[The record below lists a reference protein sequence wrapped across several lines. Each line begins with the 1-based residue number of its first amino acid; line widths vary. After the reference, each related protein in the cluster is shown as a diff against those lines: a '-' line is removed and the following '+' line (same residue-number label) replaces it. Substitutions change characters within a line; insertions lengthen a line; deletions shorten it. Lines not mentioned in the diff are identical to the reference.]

1 MRILITGGCGGI
13 GMAIADAFA
22 KAEQL
27 AKAEQFAKDE
37 AAKTGQPTKHQII
50 LADLQLAVA
59 QQKAQELSQ
68 RTGAEVTAVHL
79 DLASQTSID
88 AMMAQVGT
96 IDVLVNNAGI
106 QHVARLDEFPEQQ
119 WQLLLQ
125 VMLTGPAMLT
135 KACLPQMRAQG
146 FGRVIN
152 IGSIH
157 ALVASPFKS
166 AYVAAKH
173 GLLGFSKV
181 VALENADFDFT
192 INTICPAYVRT
203 PLVDAQIAA
212 QCKEHQL
219 SEQQVIE
226 QIMLAPMPQK
236 AFIGVDEI
244 AETALFLT
252 QKAARH
258 ITAQT
263 LVLDGGWTAR

>member
-1 MRILITGGCGGI
+1 MNVLITGGTGGI
-13 GMAIADAFA
+13 GFA
-22 KAEQL
+22 VAEHFGRL
-27 AKAEQFAKDE
+27 
-37 AAKTGQPTKHQII
+37 GHHVI
-50 LADLQLAVA
+50 LADINSTQL
-59 QQKAQELSQ
+59 ELRQHELEAAGYQAS
-68 RTGAEVTAVHL
+68 RIRL
-79 DLASQTSID
+79 DLTEQSSIE
-88 AMMAQVGT
+88 ACALAYQVD
-96 IDVLVNNAGI
+96 ILINNAGV
-106 QHVARLDEFPEQQ
+106 QHVARLEDFPEQK
-119 WQLLLQ
+119 WQQLLQ

-135 KACLPQMRAQG
+135 KAVLPRMQQQG

-181 VALENADFDFT
+181 VALENANFDFT

-203 PLVDAQIAA
+203 PLVDQQIAA
-212 QCKEHQL
+212 QSKEHNL
-219 SEQQVIE
+219 TEQQVIE

-244 AETALFLT
+244 ASTAAFLCEP
-252 QKAARH
+252 AARH

>member
-1 MRILITGGCGGI
+1 MRVLITGGSGGI
-13 GMAIADAFA
+13 GFA
-22 KAEQL
+22 VAQ
-27 AKAEQFAKDE
+27 AYAAQGDE
-37 AAKTGQPTKHQII
+37 VI
-50 LADLQLAVA
+50 LADINLAVA
-59 QQKAQELSQ
+59 EQKVAELVA
-68 RTGAEVTAVHL
+68 TGAKASALLL
-79 DLASQTSID
+79 DLTSQDSIENT
-88 AMMAQVGT
+88 AAAAGQV
-96 IDVLVNNAGI
+96 DVLVNNAGI
-106 QHVARLDEFPEQQ
+106 QHVARLEEFPEHKWQQ
-119 WQLLLQ
+119 LLQ
-125 VMLTGPAMLT
+125 VMLTGPAMLS
-135 KACLPQMRAQG
+135 KSLLPGMRSRG
-146 FGRVIN
+146 FGRIVN

-181 VALENADFDFT
+181 VALENADIDFT

-219 SEQQVIE
+219 SETEVIE
-226 QIMLAPMPQK
+226 KIMLAPMPQK

-244 AETALFLT
+244 AATAVFLT
-252 QKAARH
+252 TAAARH

>member
-1 MRILITGGCGGI
+1 MNVLITGGTGGI
-13 GMAIADAFA
+13 GFA
-22 KAEQL
+22 VAEHFGRL
-27 AKAEQFAKDE
+27 
-37 AAKTGQPTKHQII
+37 GHHVI
-50 LADLQLAVA
+50 LADINSSQLDSR
-59 QQKAQELSQ
+59 QQELTVAGYQ
-68 RTGAEVTAVHL
+68 
-79 DLASQTSID
+79 ASSILLNLMD
-88 AMMAQVGT
+88 QSSIEACAQAYQ
-96 IDVLVNNAGI
+96 IDILINNAGV
-106 QHVARLDEFPEQQ
+106 QHVARLEDFPEQK
-119 WQLLLQ
+119 WQQLLQ

-135 KACLPQMRAQG
+135 KAVLPRMQQQG

-181 VALENADFDFT
+181 VALENANFDFT

-203 PLVDAQIAA
+203 PLVDQQIAA
-212 QCKEHQL
+212 QSKEHNL
-219 SEQQVIE
+219 TEQQVIE

-244 AETALFLT
+244 ASTAAFLCEP
-252 QKAARH
+252 AARH

>member
-1 MRILITGGCGGI
+1 MNVLITGGTGGI
-13 GMAIADAFA
+13 GFA
-22 KAEQL
+22 VAEHFGRL
-27 AKAEQFAKDE
+27 
-37 AAKTGQPTKHQII
+37 GHHVI
-50 LADLQLAVA
+50 LADINSSQLDSR
-59 QQKAQELSQ
+59 QQEL
-68 RTGAEVTAVHL
+68 TAAGYQ
-79 DLASQTSID
+79 ASSILLNLMEQSSIE
-88 AMMAQVGT
+88 ACAQAYQ
-96 IDVLVNNAGI
+96 IDILINNAGV
-106 QHVARLDEFPEQQ
+106 QHVARLEDFPEDKWQQ
-119 WQLLLQ
+119 LLQ

-135 KACLPQMRAQG
+135 KAVLPRMQQQG

-181 VALENADFDFT
+181 VALENANFDFT

-203 PLVDAQIAA
+203 PLVDQQIAA
-212 QCKEHQL
+212 QSKEHNL
-219 SEQQVIE
+219 TEQQVID

-244 AETALFLT
+244 ASTAAFLCEP
-252 QKAARH
+252 AARH

>member
-1 MRILITGGCGGI
+1 MNVLITGGTGGI
-13 GMAIADAFA
+13 GFA
-22 KAEQL
+22 VAEHFGRL
-27 AKAEQFAKDE
+27 
-37 AAKTGQPTKHQII
+37 GHHVI
-50 LADLQLAVA
+50 LADINSSQLDSR
-59 QQKAQELSQ
+59 QQEL
-68 RTGAEVTAVHL
+68 TAAGYQ
-79 DLASQTSID
+79 ASSILLNLTEQSSIE
-88 AMMAQVGT
+88 ACAHAYQ
-96 IDVLVNNAGI
+96 IDILINNAGV
-106 QHVARLDEFPEQQ
+106 QHVARLEDFPEQK
-119 WQLLLQ
+119 WQQLLQ

-135 KACLPQMRAQG
+135 KAVLPRMQQQG

-181 VALENADFDFT
+181 VALENANFDFT

-203 PLVDAQIAA
+203 PLVDQQIAA
-212 QCKEHQL
+212 QSKEHNL
-219 SEQQVIE
+219 TEQQVID

-244 AETALFLT
+244 ASTAAFLCEP
-252 QKAARH
+252 AARH

>member
-1 MRILITGGCGGI
+1 MNVLITGGTGGI
-13 GMAIADAFA
+13 GFA
-22 KAEQL
+22 VAEHFGRL
-27 AKAEQFAKDE
+27 
-37 AAKTGQPTKHQII
+37 GHHVI
-50 LADLQLAVA
+50 LADINSSQLESR
-59 QQKAQELSQ
+59 QQEL
-68 RTGAEVTAVHL
+68 TAAGYK
-79 DLASQTSID
+79 ASSILLNLTEQSSI
-88 AMMAQVGT
+88 AACAQAYQ
-96 IDVLVNNAGI
+96 IDILINNAGV
-106 QHVARLDEFPEQQ
+106 QHVARLEDFPEDKWQQ
-119 WQLLLQ
+119 LLQ

-135 KACLPQMRAQG
+135 KAVLPRMQQQG

-181 VALENADFDFT
+181 VALENANFDFT

-203 PLVDAQIAA
+203 PLVDQQIAA
-212 QCKEHQL
+212 QSKEHNL
-219 SEQQVIE
+219 TEQQVID

-244 AETALFLT
+244 ASTAAFLCEP
-252 QKAARH
+252 AARH

>member
-1 MRILITGGCGGI
+1 MKILVTGAGGGI
-13 GMAIADAFA
+13 GF
-22 KAEQL
+22 
-27 AKAEQFAKDE
+27 
-37 AAKTGQPTKHQII
+37 
-50 LADLQLAVA
+50 AVA
-59 QQKAQELSQ
+59 QQLATAGHQLILADVQAELVHDKAAQLRQS
-68 RTGAEVTAVHL
+68 GAQATALAL
-79 DLASQTSID
+79 DLTSQPSIE
-88 AMMAQVGT
+88 ALATQAEAV
-96 IDVLVNNAGI
+96 DVLINNAGI
-106 QHVARLDEFPEQQ
+106 QHVARLEDFPTDKWQQ
-119 WQLLLQ
+119 LLQ

-135 KACLPQMRAQG
+135 KALLPGMRARG

-157 ALVASPFKS
+157 ALVASPYKS

-181 VALENADFDFT
+181 VALENADIDFT

-212 QCKEHQL
+212 QCREHNL
-219 SEQQVIE
+219 SPEQVIH

-236 AFIGVDEI
+236 AFIGLDEI
-244 AETALFLT
+244 AATTAFLLT
-252 QKAARH
+252 PAARH

>member
-1 MRILITGGCGGI
+1 MRVLITGGSGGI
-13 GMAIADAFA
+13 GFA
-22 KAEQL
+22 VAHAYAAQG
-27 AKAEQFAKDE
+27 DE
-37 AAKTGQPTKHQII
+37 VI
-50 LADLQLAVA
+50 LADINLAVA
-59 QQKAQELSQ
+59 EQKAAELVA
-68 RTGAEVTAVHL
+68 TGAIASALLL
-79 DLASQTSID
+79 DLTSQHSIEQT
-88 AMMAQVGT
+88 AKAAGQV
-96 IDVLVNNAGI
+96 DVLVNNAGI
-106 QHVARLDEFPEQQ
+106 QHVARLEEFPEHKWQQ
-119 WQLLLQ
+119 LLQ
-125 VMLTGPAMLT
+125 VMLTGPAMLS
-135 KACLPQMRAQG
+135 KALLPGMRSRG
-146 FGRVIN
+146 FGRIVN

-181 VALENADFDFT
+181 VALENADIDFT

-219 SEQQVIE
+219 SESEVIE
-226 QIMLAPMPQK
+226 KIMLAPMPQK

-244 AETALFLT
+244 AATAVFLT
-252 QKAARH
+252 TAAARH

>member
-1 MRILITGGCGGI
+1 MQIVITGGCGGI
-13 GMAIADAFA
+13 GFAIARCLASANHCVWLADINLSDAQA
-22 KAEQL
+22 KAALLDPSGMQVRGIGL
-27 AKAEQFAKDE
+27 
-37 AAKTGQPTKHQII
+37 
-50 LADLQLAVA
+50 DLTDSASIQDLVA
-59 QQKAQELSQ
+59 QIGQ
-68 RTGAEVTAVHL
+68 
-79 DLASQTSID
+79 
-88 AMMAQVGT
+88 
-96 IDVLVNNAGI
+96 IDVLINNAGI
-106 QHVARLDEFPEQQ
+106 QHVARLEEFPEQK
-119 WQLLLQ
+119 WQQLLQ

-135 KACLPQMRAQG
+135 KAVLPGMRAQG
-146 FGRVIN
+146 FGRVVN

-192 INTICPAYVRT
+192 INTVCPAYVRT

-212 QCKEHQL
+212 QCKEHGL
-219 SEQQVIE
+219 TEQQVIE

-244 AETALFLT
+244 AETTQFLL
-252 QKAARH
+252 QPASRH

>member
-1 MRILITGGCGGI
+1 MRILITGGSGGI
-13 GMAIADAFA
+13 GFAVAQAFADA
-22 KAEQL
+22 
-27 AKAEQFAKDE
+27 
-37 AAKTGQPTKHQII
+37 GHQVI
-50 LADLQLAVA
+50 LADIQLEAATQKAALLASSGASASALQLDLTSQASIEQVAAAAGAVDI
-59 QQKAQELSQ
+59 L
-68 RTGAEVTAVHL
+68 
-79 DLASQTSID
+79 I
-88 AMMAQVGT
+88 
-96 IDVLVNNAGI
+96 NNAGI
-106 QHVARLDEFPEQQ
+106 QHVARLDEFPEQK
-119 WQLLLQ
+119 WQQLLQ
-125 VMLTGPAMLT
+125 VMLTGPAMLS
-135 KACLPQMRAQG
+135 KALLPGMRARG
-146 FGRVIN
+146 LGRIIN

-212 QCKEHQL
+212 QCKEHNL
-219 SEQQVIE
+219 SEAEVIN

-244 AETALFLT
+244 AATALFLS
-252 QKAARH
+252 QPPARH

>member
-1 MRILITGGCGGI
+1 MNVLITGGTGGI
-13 GMAIADAFA
+13 GFA
-22 KAEQL
+22 VAEHFGRL
-27 AKAEQFAKDE
+27 
-37 AAKTGQPTKHQII
+37 GHHVI
-50 LADLQLAVA
+50 LADINSSQLDSR
-59 QQKAQELSQ
+59 QQEL
-68 RTGAEVTAVHL
+68 TAAGYQ
-79 DLASQTSID
+79 ASSILLNLMD
-88 AMMAQVGT
+88 QSSIEACAQAYQVD
-96 IDVLVNNAGI
+96 ILINNAGV
-106 QHVARLDEFPEQQ
+106 QHVARLEDFPEEKWQQ
-119 WQLLLQ
+119 LLQ

-135 KACLPQMRAQG
+135 KAVLPRMQQQG

-181 VALENADFDFT
+181 VALENANFDFT

-203 PLVDAQIAA
+203 PLVDQQIAA
-212 QCKEHQL
+212 QSKEHNL
-219 SEQQVIE
+219 TEQQVID

-244 AETALFLT
+244 ASTAAFLCEP
-252 QKAARH
+252 AARH

>member
-1 MRILITGGCGGI
+1 MNVLITGGTGGI
-13 GMAIADAFA
+13 GFA
-22 KAEQL
+22 VAEHFGRL
-27 AKAEQFAKDE
+27 
-37 AAKTGQPTKHQII
+37 GHHVI
-50 LADLQLAVA
+50 LADINSSQLDSR
-59 QQKAQELSQ
+59 QQEL
-68 RTGAEVTAVHL
+68 TAAGYK
-79 DLASQTSID
+79 ASSILLNLTEQSSIE
-88 AMMAQVGT
+88 ACAQAYQ
-96 IDVLVNNAGI
+96 IDILINNAGV
-106 QHVARLDEFPEQQ
+106 QHVARLEDFPEQK
-119 WQLLLQ
+119 WQQLLQ

-135 KACLPQMRAQG
+135 KAVLPRMQQQG

-181 VALENADFDFT
+181 VALENANFDFT

-203 PLVDAQIAA
+203 PLVDQQIAA
-212 QCKEHQL
+212 QSKEHNL
-219 SEQQVIE
+219 TEQQVID

-244 AETALFLT
+244 ASTAAFLCEP
-252 QKAARH
+252 AARH

>member
-1 MRILITGGCGGI
+1 MRVLITGGSGGI
-13 GMAIADAFA
+13 GFA
-22 KAEQL
+22 VAQ
-27 AKAEQFAKDE
+27 AYAAQGDE
-37 AAKTGQPTKHQII
+37 VI
-50 LADLQLAVA
+50 LADINLAVA
-59 QQKAQELSQ
+59 EQKAAELVA
-68 RTGAEVTAVHL
+68 TGAKATALLL
-79 DLASQTSID
+79 DLTSQDSIEQT
-88 AMMAQVGT
+88 ATAAGPV
-96 IDVLVNNAGI
+96 DVLVNNAGI
-106 QHVARLDEFPEQQ
+106 QHVARLEEFPEHKWQQ
-119 WQLLLQ
+119 LLQ
-125 VMLTGPAMLT
+125 VMLTGPAMLS
-135 KACLPQMRAQG
+135 KALLPGMRNRG
-146 FGRVIN
+146 FGRIVN

-181 VALENADFDFT
+181 VALENADIDFT

-219 SEQQVIE
+219 SETEVIE
-226 QIMLAPMPQK
+226 KIMLAPMPQK

-244 AETALFLT
+244 AATAVFLT
-252 QKAARH
+252 TAAARH

>member
-1 MRILITGGCGGI
+1 MRVLITGGSGGI
-13 GMAIADAFA
+13 GFAVA
-22 KAEQL
+22 KAY
-27 AKAEQFAKDE
+27 ADE
-37 AAKTGQPTKHQII
+37 GHQVI
-50 LADLQLAVA
+50 LADINLALATEKAAELQA
-59 QQKAQELSQ
+59 S
-68 RTGAEVTAVHL
+68 GAEASALLL
-79 DLASQTSID
+79 DLTNQLSIE
-88 AMMAQVGT
+88 QVAAAAGAV
-96 IDVLVNNAGI
+96 DVLVNNAGI
-106 QHVARLDEFPEQQ
+106 QHVARLEEFPEQK
-119 WQLLLQ
+119 WQQLLQ

-135 KACLPQMRAQG
+135 KALLPGMRSRG
-146 FGRVIN
+146 FGRIVN

-219 SEQQVIE
+219 SETEVITT
-226 QIMLAPMPQK
+226 IMLAPMPQK

-244 AETALFLT
+244 AASAIFLT
-252 QKAARH
+252 TAAARH

>member
-1 MRILITGGCGGI
+1 MNVLITGGTGGI
-13 GMAIADAFA
+13 GFA
-22 KAEQL
+22 VAEHFGRL
-27 AKAEQFAKDE
+27 
-37 AAKTGQPTKHQII
+37 GHHVI
-50 LADLQLAVA
+50 LADINSNQLDSR
-59 QQKAQELSQ
+59 QQEL
-68 RTGAEVTAVHL
+68 TAAGYK
-79 DLASQTSID
+79 ASSILLNLMEQSSIE
-88 AMMAQVGT
+88 ACAHAYQ
-96 IDVLVNNAGI
+96 IDILINNAGV
-106 QHVARLDEFPEQQ
+106 QHVARLEDFPEQK
-119 WQLLLQ
+119 WQQLLQ

-135 KACLPQMRAQG
+135 KALLPRMQQQG

-181 VALENADFDFT
+181 VALENANFDFT

-203 PLVDAQIAA
+203 PLVDQQIAA
-212 QCKEHQL
+212 QSKEHNL
-219 SEQQVIE
+219 TEQQVID

-244 AETALFLT
+244 ASTAAFLCEP
-252 QKAARH
+252 AARH